1 MTNKEIM
8 ERCTKRA
15 FGYKAKA
22 VFDKIEDIIFKEKIE
37 NDGSYFLVVNKSSE
51 AMESFTSDGLLR
63 MTASQILLK
72 DMEIYTKEYKIVWM
86 VKKPKPT
93 YLDKVEENYLRNI
106 IAPLA
111 KSGCSNFTVEKY
123 NCKDCYG
130 NRKYYIQIFMDNP
143 NYSRVFSET
152 IRFPMFDVSQNMY
165 RGLDT
170 KKKYSLDY
178 LVE

>member
-1 MTNKEIM
+1 MTNKELM

-22 VFDKIEDIIFKEKIE
+22 VFDKIEDIVFKEKIE
-37 NDGSYFLVVNKSSE
+37 NDGSYFLVVNKSGE
-51 AMESFTSDGLLR
+51 AMQSVMSDGLLR

-72 DMEIYTKEYKIVWM
+72 DMEIYTREYKIVWM

-111 KSGCSNFTVEKY
+111 KSGCSNFSVEKE
-123 NCKDCYG
+123 NNKSWKCYSIRIWMK
-130 NRKYYIQIFMDNP
+130 NPKYSKTFLESICL
-143 NYSRVFSET
+143 
-152 IRFPMFDVSQNMY
+152 PMYDKSLNMY

-170 KKKYSLDY
+170 DKKYSIDY